1 MPTGCNSSATHSS
14 SNLSLLQEGNLYLV
28 IQRSTRSWCGLSSL
42 QPNTYTVTESQ
53 RSRKCGLAM
62 TPTCV
67 PAKPCVSSLLIHLAQ
82 AAHMVSLQKRSIPT
96 HPIHTHARST
106 RSSPQTQWCHCGRWS
121 LGDSNVLGEESHPG
135 FQIDHS
141 DLGPG
146 RLVWPAITKTHKT
159 YFMSAQVYSAKHRQR
174 TWSASARD
182 SAVSRLSQLQAP
194 CSPQRSGSTSPAPD
208 MSGLA
213 STPSPARNCQVAA
226 RNTTTVGRIEKIMR

>member
-28 IQRSTRSWCGLSSL
+28 IQRSTRSWCGLSFL

-67 PAKPCVSSLLIHLAQ
+67 PAKPCVSSLLSWTIPSISRKQLTWLHFKN
-82 AAHMVSLQKRSIPT
+82 AAYPT

-106 RSSPQTQWCHCGRWS
+106 RCHCGRWS

-141 DLGPG
+141 DLGRG
-146 RLVWPAITKTHKT
+146 RLV
-159 YFMSAQVYSAKHRQR
+159 
-174 TWSASARD
+174 
-182 SAVSRLSQLQAP
+182 
-194 CSPQRSGSTSPAPD
+194 
-208 MSGLA
+208 
-213 STPSPARNCQVAA
+213 
-226 RNTTTVGRIEKIMR
+226 